1 MADVK
6 LPGVGP
12 VSKKWFVIVG
22 GASVLTVGYVVLRK
36 KKTAAAAATASTT
49 ATDTTGTIDPATGDI
64 AGSAQDQADLATLQS
79 GGYGSG
85 MYGGGSTLG
94 NYGGYLAASP
104 AGAAIPGSGG
114 FATNGEWAQQAES
127 DLANPPGLSNA
138 LGQYLTARTL
148 NASDQGLVDQ
158 AIAEEGYPPV
168 AGPTGYPPSMHTSPT
183 GGGGGT
189 TPTPGYQTYA
199 PGGKTLT
206 QLAAADGVTVAQIK
220 AVDPGVYAKYGTSK
234 PLPKGTGYYVPK
246 H

>member
-12 VSKKWFVIVG
+12 VSKKWLGIVAVG
-22 GASVLTVGYVVLRK
+22 SVVTVGYVLMRRK
-36 KKTAAAAATASTT
+36 SKAAAAASSATT
-49 ATDTTGTIDPATGDI
+49 ATDTIDPATGDI
-64 AGSAQDQADLATLQS
+64 AGSAQDQADLASLQT

-114 FATNGEWAQQAES
+114 FSTNGEWAQQAEA

-148 NASDQGLVDQ
+148 NSSDQGLVDQ

-168 AGPTGYPPSMHTSPT
+168 AGPSGYPPSMHTSPT
-183 GGGGGT
+183 GGGT
-189 TPTPGYQTYA
+189 TGTPGYQTYA

-206 QLAAADGVTVAQIK
+206 QLAAADGVTVAQIRT
-220 AVDPGVYAKYGTSK
+220 VDPGVYAKYGTSK